1 MKGKMIIF
9 IILLTLL
16 IGTAYAGNNTT
27 EIEYDPHTIKYSDN
41 ISYALK
47 SGDSNII
54 DKEIKSTQT
63 SKPKHVHINNETGNP
78 IIILFIALFAIG
90 IMKK

>member
-1 MKGKMIIF
+1 MKGKMMIF

-16 IGTAYAGNNTT
+16 IGAAYAGNNTT
-27 EIEYDPHTIKYSDN
+27 EIEHDSHTIEYSNDTT
-41 ISYALK
+41 YALE